1 MAERGQRASPLGAM
15 TDRLRAAS
23 SEGATLRECPFLA
36 QINIRGAREDGVF
49 LKGVET
55 AIGVSLPLEANRV
68 AVAGEVRA
76 LWLGPDEW
84 LIVTAED
91 RREEINSRL
100 AAALADGHV
109 SVVDVS
115 ASRTTLELGGEAA
128 RAVLEKGCTLDLHPR
143 AFGPGQCAGTVI
155 AKMQIILE
163 QVDDTPVY
171 RLYVRSSF
179 AEHMAHW
186 LMDAMAEFGT
196 DVAGS

>member
-1 MAERGQRASPLGAM
+1 MAERQQRASPLGAM
-15 TDRLRAAS
+15 TEILRAAS
-23 SEGATLRECPFLA
+23 SEGATLCERPFVT
-36 QINIRGAREDGVF
+36 QINVRGAPEDDVF

-55 AIGVSLPLEANRV
+55 AVGAPLPLEPNRA
-68 AVAGEVRA
+68 AVADEMRA

-84 LIVTAED
+84 LVVAADGRGDEL
-91 RREEINSRL
+91 NGRL
-100 AAALADGHV
+100 VAALAGRHV

-115 ASRTTLELGGEAA
+115 ASRTVLELAGERA
-128 RAVLEKGCTLDLHPR
+128 RDVLEKGCTLDLHPR

-163 QVDDTPVY
+163 QVDDTPAY

-186 LMDAMAEFGT
+186 LMEAMAEFGT
-196 DVAGS
+196 DGAGG